1 MGVSLDTSVCNF
13 IYTYELYSKVMK
25 SNGEILPLYGQSGV
39 VYAQSFFF
47 CLNLQFTFSASL
59 NN

>member
-25 SNGEILPLYGQSGV
+25 SNGELLPLYGQSGV
-39 VYAQSFFF
+39 AYAQSFLFLFKLAIHFF
-47 CLNLQFTFSASL
+47 CFIE
-59 NN
+59 